1 MRFLIHIPQLIYGG
15 AEKVLV
21 DFANYLVKKGH
32 EVEILETYDRGL
44 LKPQFDKRVRFN
56 VICSKEYTKKYYAS
70 LVDITTDKSLI
81 GKIVKIGKLAFSKIV
96 GYRRFAERLTAGYYK
111 NKYYDVA
118 INYLE
123 LENPKFILNNINANK
138 YFQWIHIDA
147 ERLAPGE
154 LDKYAKVYEKMDGV
168 VCVSET
174 AKQALIKLYPSLKD
188 KAHVI
193 YNFFNTDLI
202 KKKSDDCVK
211 LDNST
216 FSILSIG
223 RMVEQKG
230 YLRAM
235 DVINRLAREGYKF
248 KWTIIGD
255 GGDKQEIENKIRI
268 YGIEDKVELLGLKDN
283 PYPYIKTCD
292 LFFLPSLYEGFPT
305 VTIEAKVLNKPVLA
319 TEVSGIHEQ
328 IEDGK
333 NGIIVENSEIGIY
346 QGLKKF
352 LDEPMLL
359 KKLSDNSGMQKVLD
373 NDMKY
378 EKFMGFYKNRI

>member
-1 MRFLIHIPQLIYGG
+1 M
-15 AEKVLV
+15 E
-21 DFANYLVKKGH
+21 DN
-32 EVEILETYDRGL
+32 
-44 LKPQFDKRVRFN
+44 
-56 VICSKEYTKKYYAS
+56 
-70 LVDITTDKSLI
+70 
-81 GKIVKIGKLAFSKIV
+81 IV
-96 GYRRFAERLTAGYYK
+96 Y
-111 NKYYDVA
+111 
-118 INYLE
+118 
-123 LENPKFILNNINANK
+123 